1 MNMLAYAAQ
10 KDVSPEQLCGLCG
23 IDLHALKKKGKASL
37 SARQFNDLWLNAA
50 HLSNDP
56 LFGLHFGESLQLA
69 ALGIVGQLIQTCSTV
84 GEALTHAAAATH
96 LITNQF
102 GMEVSTAARSFTV
115 RFIPFKK
122 DEGTQTLAFRQMM
135 DVFMVFVLHE
145 LDGLVLEKIRP
156 AGVSFP
162 YKITDQAEYERVLRC
177 GAIRTGGVYALEFD
191 KKYWDEPILTADY
204 ELQGM
209 LLKKVGTADNTLAT
223 GQNLQTRI
231 SNFLLANTYL
241 GIPSLEELAAN
252 FNTSA
257 RSLQRKLQEEGVTY
271 QQIVDTIRK
280 SLALHYLQS
289 GNYPLKE
296 ISYILG
302 YNEISAFN
310 RAFKRWTGTTPLN
323 YQEN

>member
-1 MNMLAYAAQ
+1 MDDLQARFVLNMLAYAAQ

-37 SARQFNDLWLNAA
+37 S
-50 HLSNDP
+50 
-56 LFGLHFGESLQLA
+56 
-69 ALGIVGQLIQTCSTV
+69 
-84 GEALTHAAAATH
+84 
-96 LITNQF
+96 
-102 GMEVSTAARSFTV
+102 
-115 RFIPFKK
+115 
-122 DEGTQTLAFRQMM
+122 
-135 DVFMVFVLHE
+135 
-145 LDGLVLEKIRP
+145 
-156 AGVSFP
+156 
-162 YKITDQAEYERVLRC
+162 
-177 GAIRTGGVYALEFD
+177 
-191 KKYWDEPILTADY
+191 
-204 ELQGM
+204 
-209 LLKKVGTADNTLAT
+209 ADNTLAT